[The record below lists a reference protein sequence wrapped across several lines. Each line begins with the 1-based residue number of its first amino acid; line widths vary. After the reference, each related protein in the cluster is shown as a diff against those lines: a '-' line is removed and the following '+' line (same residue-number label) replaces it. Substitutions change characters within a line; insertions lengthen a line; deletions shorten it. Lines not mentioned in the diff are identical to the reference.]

1 MVRHRVDARGDMRN
15 RWDDFK
21 GRNHRLRSFD
31 YRQAAGYFFTICTND
46 RDPVL
51 GEVKDGI
58 VFLSY
63 AGAAVLDI
71 WEELESRFP
80 TILTDVFVVMPNH
93 VHGIIFLG
101 AVVEEDGRDGGEN
114 GRASPTATEKRAS
127 PQIGVA
133 AGLDLPSP
141 QPPTNASPR
150 LGDVI
155 GALKSLSAHRG
166 NKILGRSGTPFWQR
180 NYYEHII
187 RSDVALDRIRQYIA
201 NNPVNWAQDE
211 ENPNRIPLSK

>member
-1 MVRHRVDARGDMRN
+1 MRN
-15 RWDDFK
+15 RWDDYK
-21 GRNHRLRSFD
+21 GRDHRLRSFD

-46 RDPVL
+46 REPVL
-51 GEVKDGI
+51 AEVKDRI

-63 AGAAVLDI
+63 AGASVLDV
-71 WEELESRFP
+71 WEELGSRFP
-80 TILTDVFVVMPNH
+80 TILTDMFVVMPNH
-93 VHGIIFLG
+93 VHGIIFFG
-101 AVVEEDGRDGGEN
+101 AMVEDECVGDEN

-127 PQIGVA
+127 PRIGVA

-155 GALKSLSAHRG
+155 GAFKSLSAHRA

-187 RSDVALDRIRQYIA
+187 RNDAALDRIRQYIA
-201 NNPVNWAQDE
+201 NNPANWAEDE
-211 ENPNRIPLSK
+211 ENPSRILAIR